1 MSLTPSQEAASCR
14 PCAHRSRHSTCLE
27 PVKAGLADSFVIVW
41 APSGYAK
48 KCPAFEVRAKR

>member
-1 MSLTPSQEAASCR
+1 MTPSQEAASCR
-14 PCAHRSRHSTCLE
+14 PCAHRSRHMTCLE